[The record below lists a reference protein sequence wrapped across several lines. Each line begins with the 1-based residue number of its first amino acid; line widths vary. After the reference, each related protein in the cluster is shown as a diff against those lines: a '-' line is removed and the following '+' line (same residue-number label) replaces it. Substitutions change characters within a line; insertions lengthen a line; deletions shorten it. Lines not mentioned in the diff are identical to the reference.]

1 MTPMNRQDAFDRL
14 VAEAIDALP
23 ESFREKMDNVEILVE
38 DWPDRET
45 LRLAGLRHPEDLLG
59 FYHGVPLTQRSYDYG
74 LTLPD
79 KISIYREPI
88 LARCRTWEEVR
99 AMAGRVVRHE
109 VAHYF
114 GIDDERLHEIGAY

>member
-1 MTPMNRQDAFDRL
+1 MNRQEAFDRL
-14 VAEAIDALP
+14 VADAIDALP
-23 ESFREKMDNVEILVE
+23 VSFREKMDNVEILVE

-45 LRLAGLRHPEDLLG
+45 LRAAGLRRSEDLLG
-59 FYHGVPLTQRSYDYG
+59 FYHGVPLTQRSFDYG
-74 LTLPD
+74 LILPD

-99 AMAGRVVRHE
+99 AMTERVVRHE